1 MMKKCWEMEPD
12 KRPSFKELHTLTSNY
27 IEQIAGY
34 LDLGFN
40 PFAGD
45 TSRNVKEKGD
55 VNDVVQS
62 DESAKGVTSA
72 SEQVSV
78 K

>member
-1 MMKKCWEMEPD
+1 MEPD
-12 KRPSFKELHTLTSNY
+12 NRPPFKELHALTSNY

-40 PFAGD
+40 PFAGGD
-45 TSRNVKEKGD
+45 MSTNVKEKGD
-55 VNDVVQS
+55 VNDVFQS

-72 SEQVSV
+72 SEQVSE